1 MKRDYDLARKYYR
14 LGVLESDAYCYCQL
28 GVMYAL
34 GQGVKK
40 DAHIIC
46 RRQKWEMRCAIAM
59 SRGYT
64 KAVNWAN
71 LIYRRQ

>member
-1 MKRDYDLARKYYR
+1 MWRMLWNKNYVGLYAQQGLGMKRDYDLARKYYR

-40 DAHIIC
+40 DAQD
-46 RRQKWEMRCAIAM
+46 RK
-59 SRGYT
+59 S
-64 KAVNWAN
+64 VV
-71 LIYRRQ
+71 